1 MTTASVKPYGWF
13 MPATLIALGRYTAHA
28 VQPFTAAELQKI
40 VPELI
45 EGKDARRACKLLE
58 QRRLAVPCPTQ
69 RSAWELTPAGVQ
81 TCKAALYAS
90 LAEGKCKPAM
100 MRPNKL
106 TVAEQISA
114 RLWNLLRIRNVLT
127 SVDAVSVLANA
138 GDNTVYLQAVIGRL
152 LRAWSEACPDAVEV
166 SKKRANGALRY
177 VLKRDIGPQ
186 APVLAK
192 AKKVIA

>member
-28 VQPFTAAELQKI
+28 VQPFTVAELQKI
-40 VPELI
+40 VPELA

-58 QRRLAVPCPTQ
+58 QRRLAAPCPTQ
-69 RSAWELTPAGVQ
+69 RLAWELTPAGVQ

-100 MRPNKL
+100 IRPNKL
-106 TVAEQISA
+106 TVADQISA

-166 SKKRANGALRY
+166 SKKRVNGALRY

-192 AKKVIA
+192 ARKEIA